1 MDKENSKYMCTME
14 YYSVIKKNENLPLA
28 TMWIDLE
35 GIMLSETNQRERQ
48 IFCNCLCVESKNK
61 TNK

>member
-1 MDKENSKYMCTME
+1 MDKENAKYMCTME

-35 GIMLSETNQRERQ
+35 GIMLSETNQRER
-48 IFCNCLCVESKNK
+48 
-61 TNK
+61 